1 MPARRMPGEQR
12 GLTADPARTG
22 GITDEGRKSVDG
34 GGDIVEGARP
44 AATAL
49 PGAPELRYADHETRG
64 RECCSERAGMRPV
77 KGHPPE
83 PAM

>member
-1 MPARRMPGEQR
+1 MPGEHR
-12 GLTADPARTG
+12 RFIADPVGTG
-22 GITDEGRKSVDG
+22 GVTDKCRKCVDG
-34 GGDIVEGARP
+34 SSNVVEGARP

-49 PGAPELRYADHETRG
+49 PGAPELRYADRETRG